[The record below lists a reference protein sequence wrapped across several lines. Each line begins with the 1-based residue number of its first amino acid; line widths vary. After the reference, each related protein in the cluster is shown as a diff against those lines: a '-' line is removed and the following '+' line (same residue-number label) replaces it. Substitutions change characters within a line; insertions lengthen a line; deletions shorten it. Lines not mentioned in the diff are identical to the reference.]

1 MQYTSGTQETNES
14 GSDSVS
20 ELRTIHPKSS
30 KVIKWL
36 LGMACLRFLQALIGG

>member
-1 MQYTSGTQETNES
+1 VVLTL
-14 GSDSVS
+14 VS
-20 ELRTIHPKSS
+20 ELPTIHPKSS

>member
-1 MQYTSGTQETNES
+1 MRTLLAHRKPTRVVLTL
-14 GSDSVS
+14 VS
-20 ELRTIHPKSS
+20 ELPTIHPKSS